1 MKKKL
6 ILIIRNGALMEQ
18 SVADGDSDAL
28 IASFEGHA
36 QRVSSGGDKQIT
48 VEVVPSS
55 AAALQRIADLT
66 LDVEVSLLYLTR
78 GLLKEARETKKKLSA
93 NRKETMVIV
102 LTGLFPEDEV
112 AVFDKRWVSRKLIE
126 DAIF

>member
-1 MKKKL
+1 
-6 ILIIRNGALMEQ
+6 MEQ